1 MPNYVHYIIFCIILY
16 PILKVNTA
24 YYISFILLAASAQQ
38 ADVSIEQPQ
47 WIRDLSPEHLQVE

>member
-24 YYISFILLAASAQQ
+24 YYISFILLTAATQR
-38 ADVSIEQPQ
+38 ADVPIEQSTMNL
-47 WIRDLSPEHLQVE
+47 RSFS